1 METETLETEPTPA
14 SKDRVPIV
22 TAKKQT
28 GGPGDRSKEEHN
40 AAEIARLATWA
51 TGECGKPILAD

>member
-51 TGECGKPILAD
+51 TGE